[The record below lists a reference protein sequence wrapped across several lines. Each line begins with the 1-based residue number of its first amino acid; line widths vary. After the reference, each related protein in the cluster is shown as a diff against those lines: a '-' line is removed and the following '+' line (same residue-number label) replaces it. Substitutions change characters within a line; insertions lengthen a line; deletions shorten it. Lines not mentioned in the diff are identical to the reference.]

1 MTPRLEDLLG
11 TAIRARL
18 LEEDEEDED
27 EDVEEG
33 ADRFLEGAA
42 RFFETTAVTTAG
54 GIVGEQC
61 LHMPLF
67 PPFGPEHDLRAPAG
81 F

>member
-61 LHMPLF
+61 LHMPFFL
-67 PPFGPEHDLRAPAG
+67 PLGPLHDLRAPPG

>member
-27 EDVEEG
+27 VEEG

-42 RFFETTAVTTAG
+42 RFFETTAVTIAG

-67 PPFGPEHDLRAPAG
+67 EPFGPLHDLRAPAG

>member
-27 EDVEEG
+27 VEEG

-42 RFFETTAVTTAG
+42 RFFETTPAG

-67 PPFGPEHDLRAPAG
+67 PPLGPLHDLRAPAG